1 MQTIKKRANKK
12 QTVFQFQFALH
23 SQHDGSIL
31 LRLLTD
37 FKQKLECFQYQNLAY
52 RFCLHMQISVNR
64 DVSNLYSCAS
74 VFRIGR
80 NFSGSVSFAVFIG
93 CS

>member
-31 LRLLTD
+31 LRLLTETRVLPIP
-37 FKQKLECFQYQNLAY
+37 KS
-52 RFCLHMQISVNR
+52 CLQILPSYA
-64 DVSNLYSCAS
+64 DIC
-74 VFRIGR
+74 
-80 NFSGSVSFAVFIG
+80 
-93 CS
+93 